1 VRGLAFSPGGRTPA
15 SIGREPYNT
24 VAVWTVAT
32 GMALCGCPAAHDSV
46 TCITWLHSTDALSIV
61 TGGHKTM
68 RVWELDPVARKVR
81 PTEISFGKNSRD
93 INCIAVE
100 PGDEYIYFGT
110 ASGDVFKVHIA
121 AKQYVALGPRI
132 KFSLGISTICVHPSG
147 ALLVGSGGGEVAALD
162 PGNLEPKLK
171 QKVLGGVSSLAMDA
185 MGDFLFL
192 GTTEAN
198 MYLVKY
204 EGLIAELKTTCHTGM
219 INDLTFPHGS
229 AETFA
234 TCSGSDIRVWHART
248 LSELLRI
255 QVPNLECN
263 AIAFLKSG
271 TAIVSGWNDGKVRA
285 FFPQSGRLMYVI
297 CDAHKVV
304 GTGNSSGG
312 AVPRN
317 GVTAITPS
325 NDCKRLV
332 TGGADGQV
340 RVWAVAK
347 ETQVMIASMKEH
359 KGPVYAIAI
368 KANDSQCISASADGS
383 CILWALDG
391 ENAFVRINALFASN
405 FFKAAA
411 YHPDE
416 SQLITC
422 GSDRKVTYWDVANLQ
437 QIRILDGSNA
447 EINSVSTNASGTLFA
462 SGGADKKVVVWHYD
476 SGLRSLEG
484 AGHSGAVTKVRF
496 APDEQS
502 VVSVGTEGGIFV
514 WGLS

>member
-1 VRGLAFSPGGRTPA
+1 
-15 SIGREPYNT
+15 
-24 VAVWTVAT
+24 
-32 GMALCGCPAAHDSV
+32 
-46 TCITWLHSTDALSIV
+46 
-61 TGGHKTM
+61 
-68 RVWELDPVARKVR
+68 
-81 PTEISFGKNSRD
+81 
-93 INCIAVE
+93 
-100 PGDEYIYFGT
+100 
-110 ASGDVFKVHIA
+110 
-121 AKQYVALGPRI
+121 
-132 KFSLGISTICVHPSG
+132 
-147 ALLVGSGGGEVAALD
+147 
-162 PGNLEPKLK
+162 
-171 QKVLGGVSSLAMDA
+171 

-462 SGGADKKVVVWHYD
+462 SGGADKKVVVWHYA

-502 VVSVGTEGGIFV
+502 VVSVGTEGGEPPPPPPHLPRAHSRARCADDARGSARRYLCVGPQLKRLRI
-514 WGLS
+514 GAPCS